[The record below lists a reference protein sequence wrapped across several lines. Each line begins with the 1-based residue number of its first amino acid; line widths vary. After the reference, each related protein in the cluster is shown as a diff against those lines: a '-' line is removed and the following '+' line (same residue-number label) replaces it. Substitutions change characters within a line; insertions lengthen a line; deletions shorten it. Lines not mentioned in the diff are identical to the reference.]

1 MKRNLGR
8 FVFTLL
14 FLCINGGASTY
25 KWSAFVAK
33 EKAYVGEAVYVKY
46 LCEFDD
52 NGELYIIDFKPQST
66 DLYDFILLTKSE
78 KLLDGKRINSY
89 EYILEPKSAQ
99 TLEIILEATMKKT
112 SLESIVDNTT
122 NHYDDTKFDS
132 IHQKTVVKMQKI
144 SLEVL
149 DAPKKLFGDFTLQVK
164 KDEPSV
170 KAYEP
175 YHLDVVFMGKGNFD
189 AIKNL
194 DFDVKNVKVF
204 TQEPIKKIDLNK
216 DGYKGEWTQKFAF
229 VGAEDFTIPA
239 KKVKYFN
246 TRSQSIEVLHIDSI
260 DVKVQK
266 AYKKA
271 ELLDDGE
278 DEFVFDFTYV
288 YYFLTLLSG
297 FLVGKIN
304 FTSQKLSS
312 ENEKFISKVKA
323 TKSLDALSMLLILN
337 NEKKFHTMLSQIDLG
352 EISSLK
358 EAKKLIIKSVQ

>member
-66 DLYDFILLTKSE
+66 DVYDFTLLTKSE
-78 KLLDGKRINSY
+78 KLTDGKRINSY
-89 EYILEPKSAQ
+89 EYILEPKAAQ
-99 TLEIILEATMKKT
+99 NLQITLEATMKKT
-112 SLESIVDNTT
+112 SIESIVDNTT

-132 IHQKTVVKMQKI
+132 IHQKTVLKMQMI

-149 DAPKKLFGDFTLQVK
+149 DAPKKLLGDFALQVK

-175 YHLDVVFMGKGNFD
+175 YHLDVTLIGEGNFD
-189 AIKNL
+189 AIKSL

-204 TQEPIKKIDLNK
+204 TQEPIKKIDLDK

-229 VGAEDFTIPA
+229 ISSGDFTIPA
-239 KKVKYFN
+239 KKIQYFN
-246 TRSQSIEVLHIDSI
+246 TLTQSVKSLQIDSI

-278 DEFVFDFTYV
+278 DELVFDATYI
-288 YYFLTLLSG
+288 YYFLTLLGG

-304 FTSQKLSS
+304 FTAQKLSIK
-312 ENEKFISKVKA
+312 NEKFISKVKA
-323 TKSLDALSMLLILN
+323 ASSLDALSMLLILN
-337 NEKKFHTMLSQIDLG
+337 DEKKFHSLLSQIDSG
-352 EISSLK
+352 EVSSLK